1 MTLKQKRIFL
11 DKLFSFFC
19 RSITYLSILILFLLL
34 FHVLKAGFSWLDWQ
48 LITSFPS
55 RFASKAGLKSG
66 LFGSLYLVAVTIAFS
81 VPIGIGTAIY
91 LQEYAAKNKI
101 TQLIKLNIS
110 NLAGMPSIIYGLIGL
125 AIFVRFLGFDRS
137 ILAGGLTLA
146 LLILPVIIIASQ
158 EALAAVPRSLRD
170 AAYALGAR
178 QWQVVIFQVLPAA
191 LPGIMTGIILAVSR
205 SIGETAPL
213 IIIGALSYAAFI
225 PTGVMDSFTAL
236 PIQIYNWASRPQQEF
251 QELAAGGILVLLLL
265 LFVLNGIAVFIRQR
279 YQRFS

>member
-11 DKLFSFFC
+11 DKIFSYFC
-19 RSITYLSILILFLLL
+19 RITTYASILILFLLL
-34 FHVLKAGFSWLDWQ
+34 FHIVKAGASWLDWQ

-55 RFASKAGLKSG
+55 RHASKAGIKSG
-66 LFGSLYLVAVTIAFS
+66 LFGSLYLVAVTIIFS

-91 LQEYAAKNKI
+91 LQEYAKKNKI

-137 ILAGGLTLA
+137 LLAGGLTLA

-225 PTGVMDSFTAL
+225 PNGVMDSFTAL

-251 QELAAGGILVLLLL
+251 QELAAGGILVLLIL